1 MNTYFS
7 KNEKILMTRLM
18 LLSGLIGETI
28 KEYEKGSTPD
38 KKFMRGLRTANTWLS
53 NAMDRR
59 FEFLD
64 TDAVKDFIRHI
75 DHMDLLFVPNDKAK
89 EARKQIKEMQDSLYL
104 SAETFSRL
112 YSAIIPYT
120 CCNCPRRKDF
130 RQCMLREIFMEVGVH
145 PIDHQANDTCQFD
158 YLAAGIDLMEWA
170 RQNLQNGID
179 LDDWAKQLPK
189 KSREALGETKEKT
202 PQGRPSRRSK

>member
-28 KEYEKGSTPD
+28 KEYEKGSAPD

-112 YSAIIPYT
+112 YSAIIPYGRT
-120 CCNCPRRKDF
+120 SGNACCVKSLWKSVCIPSTT
-130 RQCMLREIFMEVGVH
+130 RQTT
-145 PIDHQANDTCQFD
+145 PANLIT
-158 YLAAGIDLMEWA
+158 
-170 RQNLQNGID
+170 
-179 LDDWAKQLPK
+179 
-189 KSREALGETKEKT
+189 SRPEST
-202 PQGRPSRRSK
+202 